1 MWPKTF
7 ELRMLEWHALRE
19 NSKSVE
25 LAQALTD
32 INQWW
37 MHSPW
42 RPYYLH
48 WDDRRTWPTPWELL
62 ADNVFCDLARALG
75 IMYTI
80 LLLDR
85 SDIKSVEII
94 QTDQGNLVQ
103 VNKGKYIL
111 NWSPT
116 SLLNIV
122 SEKLTIEKVLSST
135 EFEHLVR

>member
-7 ELRMLEWHALRE
+7 ESRMLEWHALRTR
-19 NSKSVE
+19 SKSADLPHV
-25 LAQALTD
+25 LTE

-37 MHSPW
+37 FNSPW

-48 WDDRRTWPTPWELL
+48 WDDRRQWPSPWELL
-62 ADNVFCDLARALG
+62 SENIFCDLARALG
-75 IMYTI
+75 IVYTI
-80 LLLDR
+80 LLIER
-85 SDIKSVEII
+85 SDVTSVEII

-122 SEKLTIEKVLSST
+122 SEKLTIEKVLSSA